1 MAVELD
7 NSKLVEKRLEKEIKD
22 LKYLK
27 EEAERRFIEENIKIK
42 SKKEETLLNEIDML
56 KK

>member
-42 SKKEETLLNEIDML
+42 SKKEEMLLNEIDML